1 MARVTTKAI
10 NRHTKARDTEVKTL
24 EDGNGTTTNGLS
36 LCYFLKKNI

>member
-10 NRHTKARDTEVKTL
+10 NRHTKAKGTEVQTL
-24 EDGNGTTTNGLS
+24 EDGNGTTIDGLS